1 MLFITISLCAFI
13 CSFLYYYKPR
23 IDNYYLLFYY
33 NLIYAPEAMKDIFY
47 SIIYAR
53 NNKTALLPMP
63 GKIAIV
69 TGGSRGIGSE
79 VVKMLLQCEIE
90 VIIACRTPSAGEK
103 LISKIRESGITTG
116 KAKVYK
122 LDNNSLASVKE
133 FADQIKNNY
142 NKIHILINNAGIMF
156 SPQKE
161 TTDGFDQQW
170 STNYLSHFYL
180 TVLLLPLLKA
190 GSRPK
195 QNSRIVNVSSC
206 AQRIGSMNFDDINF
220 KYDTLQFNKLTIID
234 KDYLVNNTIEL
245 IRKNF
250 NTYLLYAQT
259 KLAQVISTKHLQNLL
274 EKKQLGIQVYAV
286 HPGLVDTNL
295 FQYSN
300 LKKFRW
306 FYKYIVKTPEQG
318 AMSIV
323 YAATNDEIEEHGGI
337 YISNCKEDKNVHPA
351 VYAKSIQE
359 KLLRISLDQVQLKDI
374 FQYVDT

>member
-220 KYDTLQFNKLTIID
+220 K
-234 KDYLVNNTIEL
+234 
-245 IRKNF
+245 KNF